1 MNTPTPDK
9 ISLEGEIHSSKNSR
23 RIMRNQKTGLPFIA
37 KSRSSKLDEESLS
50 SQLACQYE
58 KWKSLTSHCEY
69 PIIVIFSF
77 RRATRRRFDYANMA
91 QGILDAM
98 VKADYIP
105 DDCADYVIPLFVPYV
120 VDKDNAGCDL
130 MVVSSRKARQDVL
143 WAAIVAAE
151 QRNSNSG

>member
-37 KSRSSKLDEESLS
+37 KSRSSKLDEASLS
-50 SQLACQYE
+50 LQLACQYE
-58 KWKSLTSHCEY
+58 KWKSMTSRCEY

-105 DDCADYVIPLFVPYV
+105 DDCADYVIPLFVPYI

-130 MVVSSRKARQDVL
+130 MVIASGEAQQGVL
-143 WAAIVAAE
+143 RAAIAAAE
-151 QRNSNSG
+151 RRNYYSA